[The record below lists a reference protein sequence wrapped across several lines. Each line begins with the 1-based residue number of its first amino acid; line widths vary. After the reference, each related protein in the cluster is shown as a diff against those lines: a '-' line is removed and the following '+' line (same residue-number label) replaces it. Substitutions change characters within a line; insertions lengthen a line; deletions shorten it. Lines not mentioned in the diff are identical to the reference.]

1 MYEKLNTISD
11 CINFLVSS
19 TNDIEESDFK
29 DGYLQA
35 ISDLRLYLADEQ
47 QRSEYENLE
56 NEYLMDLHPEFAE
69 MF

>member
-1 MYEKLNTISD
+1 MYEKLNAISD

-19 TNDIEESDFK
+19 TNDIEESEFK

-35 ISDLRLYLADEQ
+35 ISDLRLYLSDEQ
-47 QRSEYENLE
+47 QRSEYLE
-56 NEYLMDLHPEFAE
+56 NEYLMDLHPEFAD